1 MYKQVILTLL
11 ASQLLTACTVAG
23 VLVDS
28 TIYTKADENADADL
42 ALSPAHVTP
51 QKAVPVAEQQTLSFT
66 DLGIEVDRFLV
77 GLVQQQAEPQV
88 ICKRV
93 TKTLKECEEV
103 TPDNLTQ
110 KQTIAPANTI
120 DEIIG
125 VRQ

>member
-1 MYKQVILTLL
+1 MYRTLFLVI
-11 ASQLLTACTVAG
+11 AISCSLTACTVAG

-42 ALSPAHVTP
+42 ALSPAHIAP

-77 GLVQQQAEPQV
+77 GLVQQQAQGQV

-103 TPDNLTQ
+103 TADNLTQ
-110 KQTIAPANTI
+110 DQASPPANTI

>member
-1 MYKQVILTLL
+1 MYKRTILMLF

-23 VLVDS
+23 VLADNA
-28 TIYTKADENADADL
+28 IYTKAGDNYHTDL
-42 ALSPAHVTP
+42 ALSPAHVAP
-51 QKAVPVAEQQTLSFT
+51 QKVVLIGEQQALSFT
-66 DLGIEVDRFLV
+66 HVGIEVDRFLV
-77 GLVQQQAEPQV
+77 GLVQQQAELQV

-103 TPDNLTQ
+103 TVDNLTQ
-110 KQTIAPANTI
+110 KQTITPANTI

>member
-1 MYKQVILTLL
+1 MHKQIILALFV
-11 ASQLLTACTVAG
+11 SQLLTACTVAG

-28 TIYTKADENADADL
+28 TIYTKADENYDADL

-51 QKAVPVAEQQTLSFT
+51 QNAVPVAEQQTLSFT

-77 GLVQQQAEPQV
+77 GLVQQQSQPQV

-103 TPDNLTQ
+103 TADNLTQ
-110 KQTIAPANTI
+110 KQAIEPANTL

>member
-1 MYKQVILTLL
+1 MHKQIILALL
-11 ASQLLTACTVAG
+11 ASQLLSACTVAG

-28 TIYTKADENADADL
+28 TIYSKADENADADL
-42 ALSPAHVTP
+42 ALVAP

-103 TPDNLTQ
+103 TADNLTQ
-110 KQTIAPANTI
+110 KQTITPVNTI